1 MLDYGS
7 KDINGMDDDAGEEKA
22 QNPPFTGRWMAT
34 SSYDVY
40 MVDTPK
46 RVTAITIKIQSRINL
61 LRYSQSIDVYGAA
74 LNHTMEKTVISAR

>member
-1 MLDYGS
+1 MLVYGS
-7 KDINGMDDDAGEEKA
+7 EDNDGMDDDADEEQG

-46 RVTAITIKIQSRINL
+46 ETNNDDIENPVEDKSPETQPKRQRQRRRSKSRQSKKR
-61 LRYSQSIDVYGAA
+61 
-74 LNHTMEKTVISAR
+74 

>member
-7 KDINGMDDDAGEEKA
+7 EDIDRMDDDAEEEQG
-22 QNPPFTGRWMAT
+22 QNPTFTGHWMAT

-46 RVTAITIKIQSRINL
+46 ENNGDNEKDPWLQKLRISL
-61 LRYSQSIDVYGAA
+61 
-74 LNHTMEKTVISAR
+74 